1 MTAAEILARLDGA
14 GIQIRADGGR
24 LIAAPRERLTDELR
38 TKIRAHK
45 AELVAALARG
55 AQPEPARAEG
65 PTKAPAKPKPAP
77 TQGSDCM
84 GCANLLMRCERHE
97 GSRRVFWWRCAK
109 GHELLEARNY
119 GERVLLAPP
128 ECVAARDFKQWEP
141 GVR

>member
-14 GIQIRADGGR
+14 GIQIRAVGGR

-65 PTKAPAKPKPAP
+65 PTKAPAKPKLAP
-77 TQGSDCM
+77 TQRTDCM
-84 GCANLLMRCERHE
+84 SCASLLMRCEQHD
-97 GSRRVFWWRCAK
+97 GTRRVFWWRCGK
-109 GHELLEARNY
+109 GYTLMEAHNF

-128 ECVAARDFKQWEP
+128 ECDAAGDFRQWEP
-141 GVR
+141 RIR